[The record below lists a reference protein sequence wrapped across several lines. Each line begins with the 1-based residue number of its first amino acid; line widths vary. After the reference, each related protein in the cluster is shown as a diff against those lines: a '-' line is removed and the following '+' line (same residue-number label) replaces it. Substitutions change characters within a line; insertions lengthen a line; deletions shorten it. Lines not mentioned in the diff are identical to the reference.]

1 MLPCVWQVMVMSE
14 KPRRAQFQEGQ
25 PRTTEAAVE
34 SSAEAEV
41 KVLSCINCEGPVASN
56 SGKCFACGSPLT
68 GKEFPYIHRQP
79 AGPDIHGMVKWW
91 AIFSILIFAL
101 GGFSFGV
108 GSTLAFAGL
117 TMVYGVRILRAYFL

>member
-1 MLPCVWQVMVMSE
+1 MNE
-14 KPRRAQFQEGQ
+14 KPRRAQFEEA
-25 PRTTEAAVE
+25 PSRVDAAVSAAR

-41 KVLSCINCEGPVASN
+41 KVLGCINCEGPVASS

-68 GKEFPYIHRQP
+68 GREFPYIHRQP
-79 AGPDIHGMVKWW
+79 AGPDISGMVKWW
-91 AIFSILIFAL
+91 AIFSVLIFAV

-117 TMVYGVRILRAYFL
+117 TTVYGVRILRAYFL